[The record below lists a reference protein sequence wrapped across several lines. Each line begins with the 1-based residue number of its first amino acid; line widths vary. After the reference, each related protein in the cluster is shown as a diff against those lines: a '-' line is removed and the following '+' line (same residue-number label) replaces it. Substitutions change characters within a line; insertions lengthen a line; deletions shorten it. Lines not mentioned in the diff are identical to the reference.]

1 MVIFFILLGD
11 TIIISMLEYFRGTQF
26 HQNVFQHWLVKITL
40 DQAVGYENEAVVPL
54 SVENAKTTN
63 SRSSNFNFQ

>member
-26 HQNVFQHWLVKITL
+26 HQNVFQHWLVKISL
-40 DQAVGYENEAVVPL
+40 DQAVGYEYEAVVH
-54 SVENAKTTN
+54 SAENAKTTN
-63 SRSSNFNFQ
+63 SRSNN

>member
-40 DQAVGYENEAVVPL
+40 DQSVGDEYEVV
-54 SVENAKTTN
+54 VQVTVCREC
-63 SRSSNFNFQ
+63 